1 MSIFDNYDN
10 LSGDYIPNNMCSN
23 ITTPSIEDTL
33 PRVVNNIKGNFIG
46 YSWYNTEEFEWE
58 LSTNE
63 NIENKSLIL
72 EIYSYDWDLIKSF
85 SNLNSKTL
93 LIKVDKE
100 LNELLKQGIYYGIVK
115 ISNSLETKI
124 VNKFTIIIN

>member
-10 LSGDYIPNNMCSN
+10 LSKYYIPNNMCSN
-23 ITTPSIEDTL
+23 ITTPPIEDTL

-46 YSWYNTEEFEWE
+46 YSWYNTEEFEWD

-63 NIENKSLIL
+63 DVEGKSLIL
-72 EIYSYDWDLIKSF
+72 EIYSYDWSHIKSF
-85 SNLNSKTL
+85 SNLSSKTL

-115 ISNSLETKI
+115 ISDSLETRI

>member
-10 LSGDYIPNNMCSN
+10 LGVDYIPNNMCSN

-33 PRVVNNIKGNFIG
+33 PRVVNNIRGNFIG

-63 NIENKSLIL
+63 DTENKSLSL
-72 EIYSYDWDLIKSF
+72 EIYSYDWNHIISF
-85 SNLNSKTL
+85 SKLSSKTL

-115 ISNSLETKI
+115 ISDSLETRV